1 MVLIHTI
8 FASPISIRHPGT
20 LIYKIKGF
28 DPDGDR
34 LIFGKRNSLDSNAIR
49 IENTETNEANIYLNE
64 ELDRETKDEY
74 LIVLTLTDNNLGDG
88 NFITQSLLILVEDI
102 NDNEPIF
109 KPYQS
114 AVEIMENSGTGL
126 VATLEATDR
135 DEGAYGQIVY
145 YLQELDGD
153 NDVFSITTSHGK
165 GLIKLIGGL
174 DYERKTLY
182 HLRVLAVDRANHE
195 PINTGTAAILIK
207 VKDVDDQPPEFEY
220 VNPIVRIPEDIPIGT
235 QVVQGMLGTKRLPS
249 FYIHIISF
257 ILSISLHRHSLN

>member
-1 MVLIHTI
+1 MTGPLLATNIKKKNC
-8 FASPISIRHPGT
+8 SPGT
-20 LIYKIKGF
+20 LIYQIKGY
-28 DPDGDR
+28 DPDGDP
-34 LIFGKRNSLDSNAIR
+34 LAFGKRNSLDSNIIR
-49 IENTETNEANIYLNE
+49 IENIRSNEANIYLNE

-109 KPYQS
+109 KPYQT
-114 AVEIMENSGTGL
+114 AIEIPENSGPGIVT
-126 VATLEATDR
+126 TLEATDR

-153 NDVFSITTSHGK
+153 NDVFSIITSQGK
-165 GLIKLIGGL
+165 GVVKLSRDL
-174 DYERKTLY
+174 DYEEKSLY

-207 VKDVDDQPPEFEY
+207 VKDVDDQPPEFSY
-220 VNPIVRIPEDIPIGT
+220 VNPIARISEDIPVGSA
-235 QVVQGMLGTKRLPS
+235 VVQGRNLDLWVW
-249 FYIHIISF
+249 
-257 ILSISLHRHSLN
+257 